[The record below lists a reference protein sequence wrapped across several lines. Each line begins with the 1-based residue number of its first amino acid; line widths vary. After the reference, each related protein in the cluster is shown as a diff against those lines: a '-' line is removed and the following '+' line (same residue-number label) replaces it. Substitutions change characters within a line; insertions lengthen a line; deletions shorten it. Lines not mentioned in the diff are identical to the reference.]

1 MTDEPIIEQRA
12 AQPYVGLRATTTMA
26 GLSAVLDAE
35 WPRIF
40 GWLEK
45 QGIALSAPPVLR
57 YLSVDMEHQ
66 LVIDLGIPVTR
77 PVTPG
82 DGLHV
87 DELPAGRWVTL
98 RHVGPYDGLVA
109 ANARLQDWAEQQG
122 LRFATDGIA
131 WRGRVEHYVSDPQEV
146 PAAECVTTVD
156 YLLRDEGASSEPR
169 V

>member
-1 MTDEPIIEQRA
+1 MIDEPRIEQRA

-26 GLSAVLDAE
+26 GLSTVLDAQ
-35 WPRIF
+35 WPRVF
-40 GWLEK
+40 GWLDE
-45 QGIALSAPPVLR
+45 QGIAVTDPPVLR

-66 LVIDLGIPVTR
+66 LVIDLGVPMTQ

-82 DGLHV
+82 GGLHV

-109 ANARLQDWAEQQG
+109 ANARVQEWAEQQG
-122 LRFATDGIA
+122 LRFATDGTT

-146 PAAECVTTVD
+146 PPDEWVTTVD
-156 YLLRDEGASSEPR
+156 YLLRDDEATGQTA